1 MTVRDLV
8 IVGGGPAG
16 LTAAIYAA
24 RANLQP
30 LVIEGSQAG
39 GQLMLTTSIENYPGF
54 PEGIL
59 GPDLMQTMRA
69 QAERTGAEFL
79 SEDVAAVDFSRRPF
93 VLRTAGGQEVKARA
107 VVVATGASAKMLGL
121 PSEQQFLGRGV
132 STCATCDGFFFR
144 GQDVMVVGGGDT
156 ALEEA
161 LYLANLARSVT
172 VVHRRD
178 QLRASKVMQERAFQ
192 HPRVRFIWNAEV
204 VQVVGRE
211 KVTGVR
217 LRDRRSG
224 EVSEHETDGVFIAIG
239 HKPSTDIFH
248 GQLEMNVEGYIVLK
262 ERRMSSVDGVFVAG
276 DVHDHVYRQA
286 VTAAGFGA
294 MAAIDAERW
303 LQRIGSEVF
312 VDTALRA
319 APDRPERVAAA
330 A

>member
-59 GPDLMQTMRA
+59 GPELMQAMRA
-69 QAERTGAEFL
+69 QAERTGTEFL

-93 VLRTAGGQEVKARA
+93 VLRTAGGQEVTARA
-107 VVVATGASAKMLGL
+107 VIVATGAAAKMLGL

-144 GQDVMVVGGGDT
+144 GQDVMVIGGGDT
-156 ALEEA
+156 ALEEG

-178 QLRASKVMQERAFQ
+178 QLRGSKIMQGRAFA

-204 VQVVGRE
+204 EEILGEER
-211 KVTGVR
+211 VTAVR
-217 LRDRRSG
+217 LRDRRNG
-224 EVSEHETDGVFIAIG
+224 RRTEHKTDGLFIAIG
-239 HKPSTDIFH
+239 HKPSTDVFR
-248 GQLEMNVEGYIVLK
+248 GQLEMDSEGYIVLK
-262 ERRMSSVDGVFVAG
+262 DRKMSSVDGVFVAG
-276 DVHDHVYRQA
+276 DVHDHAYQQA

-303 LQRIGSEVF
+303 LQRIGSETF
-312 VDTALRA
+312 EETAPQA
-319 APDRPERVAAA
+319 APGRPERVAAA

>member
-8 IVGGGPAG
+8 VVGGGPAG

-30 LVIEGSQAG
+30 LVLEGSQAG

-59 GPDLMQTMRA
+59 GPELMQAMRA
-69 QAERTGAEFL
+69 QAERTGVEFL

-93 VLRTAGGQEVKARA
+93 VLRTAGGQEVRARA
-107 VVVATGASAKMLGL
+107 VVIATGAGAKMLGL
-121 PSEQQFLGRGV
+121 PSEQQYLGRGV

-144 GQDVMVVGGGDT
+144 GQDVTVVGGGDT

-172 VVHRRD
+172 VVHRREE
-178 QLRASKVMQERAFQ
+178 LRASKIMQERAFA

-204 VQVVGRE
+204 VEVLGRE

-217 LRDRRSG
+217 LRDRHSDQVTEQR
-224 EVSEHETDGVFIAIG
+224 TDGLFVAIG
-239 HKPSTDIFH
+239 HKPATDIFRGH
-248 GQLEMNVEGYIVLK
+248 LEMDGEGYIVLQ

-276 DVHDHVYRQA
+276 DVHDHLYRQA

-303 LQRIGSEVF
+303 LQRIGDEAFAGDVLPL
-312 VDTALRA
+312 AE
-319 APDRPERVAAA
+319 DRPRVEAAA
-330 A
+330 